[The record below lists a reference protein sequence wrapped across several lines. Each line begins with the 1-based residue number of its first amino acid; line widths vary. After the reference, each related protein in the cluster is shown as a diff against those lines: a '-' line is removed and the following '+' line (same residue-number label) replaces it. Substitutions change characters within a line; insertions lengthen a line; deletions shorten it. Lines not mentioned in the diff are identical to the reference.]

1 MDKQEIEATTKL
13 AEAMSKLG
21 DKLDKFQDPVWWQKI
36 LSDAVRQIPALAPP
50 GPMMMARPVLTAGPG
65 ELTPG
70 AVSVEGVTISLSDDE
85 REKLVNQVNE
95 AIQPQLTEFSQF
107 VKQSL
112 LEMPEH
118 RLKKIA
124 EKVAAGE
131 KPTIKRRH
139 GCIFIAAGDEEFYLG
154 L

>member
-13 AEAMSKLG
+13 AEAMTKLA
-21 DKLDKFQDPVWWQKI
+21 DRLEKFQDPVFWQKM
-36 LSDAVRQIPALAPP
+36 LSDAVRQIPALGPP
-50 GPMMMARPVLTAGPG
+50 GPVMTARPVLVGGPG
-65 ELTPG
+65 EPERG
-70 AVSVEGVTISLSDDE
+70 VSVEGITISLSDDE

-95 AIQPQLTEFSQF
+95 AIQPQLTEFSEF

-112 LEMPEH
+112 LEMPAH

-131 KPTIKRRH
+131 KPTLRRRS
-139 GCIFIAAGDEEFYLG
+139 GCIFITAGDEEIYLG